1 MRNLLATAVAIAP
14 LLAATGAQAE
24 IVISTARTT
33 PIQTSNATGTAADN
47 IRIADDGSVA
57 VKTGAAVTLDSN
69 NTIDIDN
76 GGAITMADAADGVSG
91 IQVNAGRTGGVTM
104 GGAISITD
112 SIGEYKDTD
121 EDGDLDGPYAAGT
134 NRAGIRVAGAG
145 VFDGDILIE
154 RTGTISVEGNNS
166 YGVTI
171 DSGLDGTL
179 TNVGAIRV
187 LGDNTVGI
195 RVAGDVTGDVNLL
208 GSITATGEN
217 ATGAAIEGDVAGG
230 LKVHG
235 AITTTG
241 YRYTTPPNPKPTT
254 GTVTEKNLYL
264 EDLDADDLLQG
275 GPALSVAGNVDG
287 GVLLDKGPS
296 YASGG
301 LEGDDDGDD
310 VVNGD
315 EDDDGDGTKNREDTD
330 RDGDGLTDT
339 DETTASLT
347 SLGAAPA
354 LQVGSTTSA
363 VTLGAVGTGDS
374 AYGLINRGSISASGV
389 YEGVA
394 GTAVQ
399 LGVAGGQ
406 AVTIQGGVRNEGTIT
421 ATGFEADATGISVG
435 AGVTTPTLVNTGTLQ
450 AGLRSDEDFTSTAVQ
465 IDAGASLPS
474 MTNSGVISSNVQGN
488 HADAVAIRD
497 DSGTLTS
504 FTNSGRISAS
514 RTANASD
521 ETAVDGANV
530 AIDLSA
536 NTTGA
541 TIVQFGVEDADEGDI
556 DTDDDGVTDAREP
569 FIVGDILLGTGSD
582 VVDLRNGNVVGDIA
596 FGTGADSLLISGGA
610 TYAGAI
616 TDADGLLDID
626 LSDGT
631 LIAGQTEATTISNL
645 DVGADGTLIFNLD
658 PASSDN
664 KTGFDVTGTA
674 TLAEGAAV
682 GVRFNSLLELDPED
696 PGKKTSFEVISAGDL
711 NVIGA
716 IDESLLE
723 SNSPYLYDVETEV
736 VGNTLNIAASRRTA
750 EDAGMIAV
758 EASAY
763 DAIYG
768 ALGDNETLRKLF
780 LTQTTKDGFFDAYEQ
795 MLPDHSGGP
804 LMSLASGVDA
814 VTRALTGRN
823 ASAAPGETSSWVQ
836 EINFY
841 AEKDKTQSYGFE
853 SEGFGIAGGVERG
866 TRLGA
871 VGLSVAFTSSDLED
885 PEAKAEE
892 VLSASL
898 LELGLYWRAQGQY
911 WTTWARAAAGY
922 ASFNADRSLVAEGV
936 YLQNTSDWHGWT
948 AAAAGGASYER
959 NFGKFNVRPEIYAE
973 YFQLSEDAR
982 TESGGGDGFDLDIDS
997 REGHMFSA
1005 VAAMNVGYGF
1015 GRDGWLRPELRV
1027 GWRQNISVDAGET
1040 IARFAGGDTSFILDP
1055 DSIEG
1060 GGPILGFRVN
1070 VGNELGMLSIT
1081 GDAELLEDYVRYSLL
1096 LRASFRF

>member
-33 PIQTSNATGTAADN
+33 PIQTSNATGSAADN
-47 IRIADDGSVA
+47 VRIASGGSIA
-57 VKTGAAVTLDSN
+57 VTTGAAVTLDSGH
-69 NTIDIDN
+69 TVDIDS
-76 GGAITMADAADGVSG
+76 GGAITMANAADNVSG
-91 IQVNAGRTGGVTM
+91 VLVNSGSGGVIM
-104 GGAISITD
+104 GGAINITD
-112 SIGEYKDTD
+112 SITEYKDED
-121 EDGDLDGPYAAGT
+121 EDGDLDGPFAAGT
-134 NRAGIRVAGAG
+134 NRAGIRVTSPGG
-145 VFDGDILIE
+145 FDGDILIE
-154 RTGTISVEGNNS
+154 RTGAITVEGNNS
-166 YGVTI
+166 YGVAI
-171 DSGLDGTL
+171 DSALDGDF
-179 TNVGAIRV
+179 TNIGSIRII
-187 LGDNTVGI
+187 GDDTYGV

-208 GSITATGEN
+208 GTITATGEN
-217 ATGAAIEGDVAGG
+217 ATGVSLEGDVAGAV
-230 LKVHG
+230 KVHG
-235 AITTTG
+235 SITTTG

-254 GTVTEKNLYL
+254 GTVNESLLYL

-275 GPALSVAGNVDG
+275 GPALAVAGNVGD
-287 GVLLDKGPS
+287 GVLLDTGPA
-296 YASGG
+296 YGSGG
-301 LEGDDDGDD
+301 VEGDDDDD
-310 VVNGD
+310 GVKNGD
-315 EDDDGDGTKNREDTD
+315 EDDDGDGKKNSEDTD

-347 SLGAAPA
+347 SLGGAPA
-354 LQVGSTTSA
+354 LQIGSATSS

-374 AYGLINRGSISASGV
+374 AYGLINRGTIMASGV
-389 YEGVA
+389 YKGVD
-394 GTAVQ
+394 GVAVQ
-399 LGVAGGQ
+399 LGVDGGQ
-406 AVTIQGGVRNEGTIT
+406 TVTIEGGVRNEGSIT
-421 ATGFEADATGISVG
+421 ATGFDANATGVSVG
-435 AGVTTPTLVNTGTLQ
+435 AGASTPTFVNTGTLQ
-450 AGLRSDEDFTSTAVQ
+450 AGLRSDEADFTATAVQ
-465 IDAGASLPS
+465 IDAGASMPS
-474 MTNSGVISSNVQGN
+474 FTNSGVISSNVQGN
-488 HADAVAIRD
+488 HADAVGVHD
-497 DSGTLTS
+497 LSGTLTS
-504 FTNSGRISAS
+504 LTNSGRITAT

-521 ETAVDGANV
+521 ETDVDGANV

-541 TIVQFGVEDADEGDI
+541 TIVQFGVEDAGEDDV
-556 DTDDDGVTDAREP
+556 DTDGDGVTDAKEP
-569 FIVGDILLGTGSD
+569 YIVGDILLGTGAD
-582 VVDLRNGNVVGDIA
+582 TLDIRNGNVVGDVS
-596 FGTGADSLLISGGA
+596 FGAGADSFKISGGA
-610 TYAGAI
+610 TFAGAI

-631 LIAGQTEATTISNL
+631 LIAGQTTATTISNL

-658 PASSDN
+658 PAAN
-664 KTGFDVTGTA
+664 TTTGFDVTGA
-674 TLAEGAAV
+674 ANLAEGAAV
-682 GVRFNSLLELDPED
+682 GVRFNSLLDGPERF
-696 PGKKTSFEVISAGDL
+696 TVISAGDL
-711 NVIGA
+711 NAGT
-716 IDESLLE
+716 IDQSLVE
-723 SNSPYLYDVETEV
+723 SNSPYVYVVEAGVDAAANELYID
-736 VGNTLNIAASRRTA
+736 ARRRTA
-750 EDAGMIAV
+750 SEAGMIAV

-763 DAIYG
+763 DAVYA
-768 ALGDNETLRKLF
+768 ALDENEALRNLF
-780 LTQTTKDGFFDAYEQ
+780 LTQTGRDGFFDAYEQ

-823 ASAAPGETSSWVQ
+823 ASAAPGETSAWVQ

-892 VLSASL
+892 VLSANL

-922 ASFNADRSLVAEGV
+922 ASFSADRSLVAEGV
-936 YLQNTSDWHGWT
+936 YLNNTSDWHGWT

-959 NFGKFNVRPEIYAE
+959 TFGKFNVRPEIYAE
-973 YFQLSEDAR
+973 YFRLSEDAR
-982 TESGGGDGFDLDIDS
+982 TEFGGGEGFDLDIDS

-1005 VAAMNVGYGF
+1005 VAAMNVGYAF
-1015 GRDGWLRPELRV
+1015 GRNGWFRPEVRV

-1040 IARFAGGDTSFILDP
+1040 IARFSGGGSDFILDP

-1060 GGPILGFRVN
+1060 GGPILGFRLN